1 MFYGVSSNTM
11 SGSTFGVSN
20 GMANS
25 ALSFATVTDIRDTD
39 IRVQPQVLLNNM
51 NGWGLVDKQRALYPF
66 VSDGYIEERATQHKY
81 NLINPADTD
90 AAFRLTFI
98 GGWTHSS
105 NGAQSNGSTGTANTH
120 LNPSINLTLNSAHVS
135 FYDRLDKVS
144 NGWDVGAGDNVG
156 TDVFEIVRFTG
167 NLYYA
172 VNSAQIL
179 ASSGGNPKGSY
190 IASRTAAGQM
200 QIFYNLTTKNTSA
213 TASGSLPNANV
224 YYASYGGGG
233 FFSQMQLAFAT
244 IGSGLSSTEA
254 NNLYNIIQDFQTSL
268 SRNV

>member
-1 MFYGVSSNTM
+1 MSKRNNFFGSKTQYTARTTAFLAATGISDTTIANALNTM
-11 SGSTFGVSN
+11 DLALIAN
-20 GMANS
+20 G
-25 ALSFATVTDIRDTD
+25 LDTKM
-39 IRVQPQVLLNNM
+39 I
-51 NGWGLVDKQRALYPF
+51 ALYPF
-66 VSDGYIEERATQHKY
+66 VGGTATTHKY
-81 NLINPADTD
+81 NFMNPADTD

-120 LNPSINLTLNSAHVS
+120 LNPSINLPLNSAHVS
-135 FYDRLDKVS
+135 FYDRLDKAS
-144 NGWDVGAGDNVG
+144 ATWDVGAGDNVG
-156 TDVFEIVRFTG
+156 TDVFEIVRFG
-167 NLYYA
+167 SNLYYA

-224 YYASYGGGG
+224 YYASYSSGGG

-254 NNLYNIIQDFQTSL
+254 NNLYNIIQYFQTSL